1 MNKRLLRVL
10 QSMPIQD
17 ATWIDC
23 YNNIYDDKVAGTLRT
38 TINSSNMF
46 FIMET
51 AKDNREPQV
60 LAPKRND
67 YARVIRKDY
76 EAGKVKDKLSNLHQY
91 EPREDVVSNTITSFL
106 KDNYV
111 AEPSII
117 GRPHGYYKG
126 GEYNV
131 SPTVKS
137 SAMADNNYVKDV
149 DFRIR
154 KLTPRECFRLMD
166 VDDADID
173 KLLEAKIPNTQ
184 LYKLA
189 GNSIVVAVLE
199 RIFDKMFVNTEITDW
214 TIF

>member
-1 MNKRLLRVL
+1 MNKRLLSVL

-51 AKDNREPQV
+51 KKKEPFIVASRGREPQV
-60 LAPKRND
+60 MSPKRTD
-67 YARVIRKDY
+67 YGKAIRKDY
-76 EAGKVKDKLSNLHQY
+76 ESHAVTEKRKYMQKL
-91 EPREDVVSNTITSFL
+91 EPREDGISNTLTSVQ

-111 AEPSII
+111 AEPNE
-117 GRPHGYYKG
+117 H
-126 GEYNV
+126 
-131 SPTVKS
+131 
-137 SAMADNNYVKDV
+137 NY
-149 DFRIR
+149 RIR

-214 TIF
+214 TLF

>member
-1 MNKRLLRVL
+1 
-10 QSMPIQD
+10 MPIQD

-67 YARVIRKDY
+67 YAKAIRKDY

-91 EPREDVVSNTITSFL
+91 EPREDGVSNTITSFL

-111 AEPSII
+111 AE
-117 GRPHGYYKG
+117 H
-126 GEYNV
+126 
-131 SPTVKS
+131 
-137 SAMADNNYVKDV
+137 NY
-149 DFRIR
+149 RIR

-214 TIF
+214 TLF